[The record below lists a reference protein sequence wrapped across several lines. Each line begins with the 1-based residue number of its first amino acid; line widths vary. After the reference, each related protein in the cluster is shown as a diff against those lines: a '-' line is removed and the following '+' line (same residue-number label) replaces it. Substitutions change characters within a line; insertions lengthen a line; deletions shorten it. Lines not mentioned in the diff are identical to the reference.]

1 MHICT
6 VNKFIKILFKRFK
19 RTLLE
24 CVRVITKVTKWK
36 QITFVMPRVRPD
48 HSHVVFIQ
56 VAYIKIDRIGME
68 RCFMKRESK
77 KLTEKGKNKQQP
89 QPT

>member
-48 HSHVVFIQ
+48 HSQVVFIQ
-56 VAYIKIDRIGME
+56 VV
-68 RCFMKRESK
+68 
-77 KLTEKGKNKQQP
+77 
-89 QPT
+89 